1 MKPVKVWICL
11 TCFAVSVLQTL
22 SHSHEEPSAKET
34 DSSVTKRF
42 ASAASCAYRSPR
54 RRFRYTGGP
63 TPGSWYYIMGHGG
76 MSKRQLV
83 LPPTNDRVDNSLPQ
97 FPRPPSDRPS
107 LPAVAQFGDHDRRRH
122 PLFPAPHR
130 GHLRP
135 GHRPPASSAVDNP
148 LFPLM
153 SAGEDGSVG
162 GRTLLR
168 DFITFLDLK
177 GRKQLDRCLSSSER

>member
-1 MKPVKVWICL
+1 MR
-11 TCFAVSVLQTL
+11 AV
-22 SHSHEEPSAKET
+22 
-34 DSSVTKRF
+34 
-42 ASAASCAYRSPR
+42 
-54 RRFRYTGGP
+54 
-63 TPGSWYYIMGHGG
+63 MGHGG

-122 PLFPAPHR
+122 PLFPPPHR

-153 SAGEDGSVG
+153 SAGDDGSVG
-162 GRTLLR
+162 GRALLR

-177 GRKQLDRCLSSSER
+177 GAYFSRITLLLLFGFTSQFKTACKDDSTLNISLWRFATK